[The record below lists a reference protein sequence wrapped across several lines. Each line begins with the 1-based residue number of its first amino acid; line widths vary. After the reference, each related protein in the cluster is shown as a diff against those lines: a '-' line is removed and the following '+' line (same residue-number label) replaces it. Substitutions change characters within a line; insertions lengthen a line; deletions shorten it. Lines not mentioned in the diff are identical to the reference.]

1 MGVKRFGVAFVATAS
16 IVLAYALPAR
26 AQEAPPPA
34 SSTPAE
40 TTSTEAATP
49 APDATPPTPSSSE
62 PAKPDTPAPD
72 ATPSADTA
80 KADTPRREHSGTRRE
95 DRRARN
101 DRARQDRA
109 GRGQARG
116 GDARTEGRR
125 QARAADPNLRRAG
138 AACRSPCAASRP
150 GAGTVRCIDSG
161 HDRAG
166 RGDPRRRR
174 SCSVRHGD
182 RRRGRRDSGG
192 DDREFPTPPRS
203 IGDLAAADGRP
214 DRRVREPGPAPSD
227 PREVL
232 GPPDLCAAHGPRA
245 AVGGLRAGSSDLR
258 LPRQAEV
265 PARLGGAGGHRPRPV
280 QDQHSPR
287 RDPAATGI
295 EGGQEASG
303 RRGTTDGPVRQLGS
317 GSRQPQLQ
325 PLDRGDLVVARPRAR
340 GAALARA
347 AAVPLRPLA
356 PAEHDSARRDHGSS
370 PRSTRVAPDTTPF
383 SATPEDSRAGGSRVD
398 RGQMSFGRT

>member
-1 MGVKRFGVAFVATAS
+1 MGVRRFGVAFVATAS

-40 TTSTEAATP
+40 TTSTEA
-49 APDATPPTPSSSE
+49 E
-62 PAKPDTPAPD
+62 TPAPD
-72 ATPSADTA
+72 ATPSTPSSSEPATSTHA
-80 KADTPRREHSGTRRE
+80 RPGCHTVRRHGEGRYPRREHSGTGRE
-95 DRRARN
+95 ERALN

-125 QARAADPNLRRAG
+125 QARAADPNLRRVG
-138 AACRSPCAASRP
+138 AACCSPCGASRS
-150 GAGTVRCIDSG
+150 GADTVRCIDSG

-166 RGDPRRRR
+166 RGDTRRRR
-174 SCSVRHGD
+174 SRSVRHGD

-214 DRRVREPGPAPSD
+214 DRRVREPGPAPRD
-227 PREVL
+227 PREVR
-232 GPPDLCAAHGPRA
+232 GPPDLCPAHGPRA

-265 PARLGGAGGHRPRPV
+265 PARL
-280 QDQHSPR
+280 
-287 RDPAATGI
+287 
-295 EGGQEASG
+295 
-303 RRGTTDGPVRQLGS
+303 
-317 GSRQPQLQ
+317 
-325 PLDRGDLVVARPRAR
+325 
-340 GAALARA
+340 
-347 AAVPLRPLA
+347 
-356 PAEHDSARRDHGSS
+356 
-370 PRSTRVAPDTTPF
+370 
-383 SATPEDSRAGGSRVD
+383 
-398 RGQMSFGRT
+398 

>member
-62 PAKPDTPAPD
+62 PAKPSTPAPD

-80 KADTPRREHSGTRRE
+80 KADTSSAESTPAPDAKSAEPATTE
-95 DRRARN
+95 PAKTEPAEAKPAEATPAPKDAVKLEPPTPTP
-101 DRARQDRA
+101 AA
-109 GRGQARG
+109 PAPPAAAPAAQA
-116 GDARTEGRR
+116 A
-125 QARAADPNLRRAG
+125 QAQAP
-138 AACRSPCAASRP
+138 SAASTQVTIVLV
-150 GAGTVRCIDSG
+150 AET
-161 HDRAG
+161 
-166 RGDPRRRR
+166 PRRRR
-174 SCSVRHGD
+174 SRSVRHGD

-192 DDREFPTPPRS
+192 DDCEFPTPPSS

-227 PREVL
+227 PREGL

-303 RRGTTDGPVRQLGS
+303 RRGTTHGPVRQLGS

-370 PRSTRVAPDTTPF
+370 PRSTRVAPNTTPF
-383 SATPEDSRAGGSRVD
+383 SATPERFSGWRESC
-398 RGQMSFGRT
+398 